1 MKNTTGISDLEH
13 TALMWLMWLESFRVL
28 DSSATIR
35 VGDATSTAVQW
46 RDGVRSCAKEGIAK
60 AREPSFD
67 RDDLCRE
74 GEEKS

>member
-1 MKNTTGISDLEH
+1 
-13 TALMWLMWLESFRVL
+13 MWLMWLESLRVL

-60 AREPSFD
+60 AGESSFGGE
-67 RDDLCRE
+67 DLCRD